1 MNEHLVE
8 WTLLREKNYLQSCI
22 DLQLEK
28 KICQQ
33 FTTDYGRIDF
43 AHKIKNGGFLITELE
58 TIIDSQAKLSYCIEQ
73 TRQYQNIRF
82 NLNDEHYTCILL
94 AKQSKSNYQREII
107 NFCNQL
113 NIKYFT
119 YDLNIVKKLY
129 EKEIEKALINVGVPL
144 AKPVAMNLTHL
155 SSLNRLFIAF
165 YLKNTE
171 KLSKNDFSEFFNVLD
186 TYKSQ
191 STFNVIFYGANYFDL
206 IYKEKETYVLTELG
220 IEFRDNLNANQILP
234 GVKKIDLSI
243 EQKRVLIQS
252 LLNGNFYEKKSKI
265 NIFYFLKFVSLT
277 EGEWIPRGRTFDN
290 KAKLDF
296 INNFLKMNY
305 TEGTVADWLKFTCNH
320 CVELGL
326 VEKIKTRYF
335 YDRAVLTTLGSRVL
349 SFLEFDIQ
357 HKRERVQIPLQ
368 I

>member
-8 WTLLREKNYLQSCI
+8 WTLLREKNYLQTCI
-22 DLQLEK
+22 DLPLEK

-43 AHKIKNGGFLITELE
+43 AHKIKNDGFLITELE
-58 TIIDSQAKLSYCIEQ
+58 TVIDSRAKLSYCVEQ
-73 TRQYQNIRF
+73 TKQYQNIRF
-82 NLNDEHYTCILL
+82 NSNDDHSTCILL
-94 AKQSKSNYQREII
+94 ANQTKNNFQQEII

-113 NIKYFT
+113 NVKYFV
-119 YDLNIVKKLY
+119 YDLDVVKKLY

-155 SSLNRLFIAF
+155 ASFNRFFIPFHLN
-165 YLKNTE
+165 NTD
-171 KLSKNDFSEFFNVLD
+171 KLTKNDFSDFFEVLD
-186 TYKSQ
+186 TKKSKA
-191 STFNVIFYGANYFDL
+191 TFNVVFYGANYFDL
-206 IYKEKETYVLTELG
+206 VYKKNGIYVLTEMG
-220 IEFRDNLNANQILP
+220 VTFRDNLNANQIIP
-234 GVKKIDLSI
+234 NVKKIDLSI
-243 EQKRVLIQS
+243 EQKRILIQS

-265 NIFYFLKFVSLT
+265 NIFYFLKFVALT
-277 EGEWIPRGRTFDN
+277 EGEWIPRGRNFDN

-296 INNFLKMNY
+296 VNNFLKMDY
-305 TEGTVADWLKFTCNH
+305 TEGTVANWLQFTCNH

-326 VEKIKTRYF
+326 VEKIKTRGF
-335 YDRAVLTTLGSRVL
+335 YDSVILTTFGSRVL

-357 HKRERVQIPLQ
+357 HKREQVQIPLQ